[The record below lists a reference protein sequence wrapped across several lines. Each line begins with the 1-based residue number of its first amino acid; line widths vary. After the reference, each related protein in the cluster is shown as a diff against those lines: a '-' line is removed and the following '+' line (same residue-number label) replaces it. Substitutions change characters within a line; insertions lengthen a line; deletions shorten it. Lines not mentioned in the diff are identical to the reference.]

1 MHGSFRVRRLVVQS
15 RNPFASPHLDYKPLS
30 NSDDIQVPK
39 FDSMG
44 STTVLYP
51 VKDKAFLDRIEELP
65 GSGQR
70 HQIVVPGQ
78 QNSADFSLG
87 SWNFMYK
94 FYHSHSI

>member
-1 MHGSFRVRRLVVQS
+1 
-15 RNPFASPHLDYKPLS
+15 
-30 NSDDIQVPK
+30 
-39 FDSMG
+39 
-44 STTVLYP
+44 

-78 QNSADFSLG
+78 QNSADFSSG